1 MPTQQ
6 QFPQLFETLGLS
18 PLYDTLTDMLVHQR
32 KLLHNLQQTG
42 SSDNTVTGQ
51 SSYVGRMLQRYAP
64 LFERCCPLSAN
75 NTLLL
80 LICWYLL
87 LISSVD
93 RYAPA
98 MRFMA
103 DYTMYYETA
112 STLLAAA
119 LEENEELNAFV
130 AQIRQGACFLLCFT
144 V

>member
-1 MPTQQ
+1 
-6 QFPQLFETLGLS
+6 
-18 PLYDTLTDMLVHQR
+18 
-32 KLLHNLQQTG
+32 
-42 SSDNTVTGQ
+42 
-51 SSYVGRMLQRYAP
+51 
-64 LFERCCPLSAN
+64 
-75 NTLLL
+75 
-80 LICWYLL
+80 
-87 LISSVD
+87 
-93 RYAPA
+93 